1 MPKIIHK
8 KTEFNLEPIL
18 LNEKDEKLLAPHL
31 VSAGTMFKWLQSDPP
46 EYLLWKAFWLER
58 RRPNPRCLILQ
69 RTLGHALRKFRI
81 RHLAE
86 CGCPS
91 SPKSYL

>member
-18 LNEKDEKLLAPHL
+18 LNEKDEKLLAPFL
-31 VSAGTMFKWLQSDPP
+31 VSAGTMFKWLQTDPP